1 MGSRPVPDAKT
12 DTRGDRQES
21 PRLMQSQSTRA
32 YKEITLQQ
40 LRSFCETVR
49 LGSLAAAAD
58 SLGLA
63 RPTVWKQV
71 HALEH
76 YFGLQL
82 VEPHTRGCQ
91 PTEAGRT
98 LADLVSP
105 LVTGIGSLKQALE
118 PGGKV
123 HETQLTVAASGRLL
137 VDDLPPCVAECE
149 RRYPHIRL
157 VLNELNADHVEDS
170 VASLQADLGLAA
182 VRANPDNHWL
192 LYEPCYELDV
202 ILITPRDHPLAR
214 RPRIRATDLAPYP
227 LVNSPTSFGNRELN
241 KTLERLG
248 LFQTRP
254 RRVEAQSS
262 ATIRRYV
269 ALGYGI
275 GLISASPLQHQS
287 DPDLHQRSL
296 ADDLGRLTVYAI
308 RRKGAIQPMASRDF
322 VAIIKGTLGR
332 EATPE

>member
-1 MGSRPVPDAKT
+1 MP
-12 DTRGDRQES
+12 
-21 PRLMQSQSTRA
+21 SQSSRA

-40 LRSFCETVR
+40 LRSFCETIR

-76 YFGLQL
+76 HFGLQL
-82 VEPHTRGCQ
+82 VETHTRGCL
-91 PTEAGRT
+91 PTEAGRM

-123 HETQLTVAASGRLL
+123 QETQLTVAASGRLL
-137 VDDLPPCVAECE
+137 IDDLPPCVAECE

-157 VLNELNADHVEDS
+157 VLNELNADRVEDA

-182 VRANPDNHWL
+182 VAADPDSHWL
-192 LYEPCYELDV
+192 HYEPCYELDV
-202 ILITPRDHPLAR
+202 ILITPPDHPLAQKR
-214 RPRIRATDLAPYP
+214 HVRAADLAAYP
-227 LVNSPTSFGNRELN
+227 LVNSPTSFGNRDLN
-241 KTLERLG
+241 KTLEQIG

-275 GLISASPLQHQS
+275 GLVSASPLHRHA
-287 DPDLHQRSL
+287 DDGLHQRSM
-296 ADDLGRLTVYAI
+296 ADDLGRLTVHAI
-308 RRKGAIQPMASRDF
+308 RRKGAIQPAASRKLM
-322 VAIIKGTLGR
+322 AIIKSTLGFSR
-332 EATPE
+332 TP